1 MPVHMSRH
9 MSVHMYILMSAHA
22 SVHKSMQMFYC
33 RYITSHTTSVPKL
46 KSLGP
51 CMWVPFGT
59 CTTKIAEFRFVA
71 GPRCNRTI
79 GNRGSPKKI
88 LKKTGVIYRIGPPK
102 RLFSG
107 VFGISFLCRANANLH
122 RGRRLGIWGI
132 DCAHIKAIVPPNLL
146 RKTFYISEK
155 TQKRP
160 EYCLI

>member
-1 MPVHMSRH
+1 
-9 MSVHMYILMSAHA
+9 MYIDMHID
-22 SVHKSMQMFYC
+22 MC
-33 RYITSHTTSVPKL
+33 TTSVPKL
-46 KSLGP
+46 MSLGLY
-51 CMWVPFGT
+51 MWVPFGT
-59 CTTKIAEFRFVA
+59 CTTEIAEFRFVA

-79 GNRGSPKKI
+79 GNRGSPKKTNF

-132 DCAHIKAIVPPNLL
+132 DCAHIKAMVPLNLL

-160 EYCLI
+160 EYCLIQWSCSCYLLEL